1 MAHNP
6 PIPARIDFAD
16 RLGVLIMDENRDYGG
31 HRGQGG
37 YTAETVAQE
46 TIDMGDMVQRDRAH
60 PSVFIWSFCN
70 EGGCE
75 GDKEDGIGS
84 ARAGLWIKKKNRLK
98 RRKTKDQHGVTRQ
111 TRVEYVCRY
120 ADMHTILRPNQRV
133 VSPK

>member
-37 YTAETVAQE
+37 WTSETVDQE
-46 TIDMGDMVQRDRAH
+46 VIDMGDMVQVSYISLPECFSIYIVLFRPIQRCFASWWADSDLWCDCHLQRDRGH

-70 EGGCE
+70 GTAVRLWLLAGGLF
-75 GDKEDGIGS
+75 
-84 ARAGLWIKKKNRLK
+84 A
-98 RRKTKDQHGVTRQ
+98 V
-111 TRVEYVCRY
+111 
-120 ADMHTILRPNQRV
+120 
-133 VSPK
+133 